1 LLASQAET
9 DDKVQEVVEAA
20 SDSNDPQLIKLV
32 DELQTML
39 AEK

>member
-9 DDKVQEVVEAA
+9 DDKVQEIVEKA
-20 SDSNDPQLIKLV
+20 DESNDPQLIKLV